1 MSVEFSGAGFTPE
14 PNRQEQQPGLRDLE
28 QTMQAVRET
37 IQTDSA
43 ARLDHVQA
51 TSELS
56 AEDIAEAAEE
66 FAQLAQSL
74 NRDLRFNVESE
85 LDTPI
90 IRVIDRSS
98 GEMIRQIPTEEV
110 VELALKIR
118 QYNSDDSYDSATGLF
133 INSKV

>member
-1 MSVEFSGAGFTPE
+1 MSVEFSGSGVTPE
-14 PNRQEQQPGLRDLE
+14 PIKQEQKSGVRDLE
-28 QTMQAVRET
+28 QTMQAVRES
-37 IQTDSA
+37 IQADSTQ
-43 ARLDHVQA
+43 RQERVQA
-51 TSELS
+51 SSELT
-56 AEDIAEAAEE
+56 AEDIAKAADA
-66 FAQLAQSL
+66 FAELAQSL
-74 NRDLRFNVESE
+74 NRDLRFAVESE